1 MKRFVERIIGTVP
14 NVRWLAAGITV
25 VTVACAFLA
34 HLVAREDFPT
44 IGESLWWSVQ
54 TVTTV
59 GYGDVTPKT
68 LSGRLV
74 AAVLMVSAIA
84 LISVLTA
91 AISAGFVARVQAKR
105 GNKANAQ
112 IIEALARIERR
123 LDALDGGGPSAPSG
137 GDESLAES
145 SPG

>member
-1 MKRFVERIIGTVP
+1 MRHFVGRIVGTVP
-14 NVRWLAAGITV
+14 NARWLAAGITG
-25 VTVACAFLA
+25 VTIACAFLA
-34 HLVAREDFPT
+34 HLVAKEDFPT

-91 AISAGFVARVQAKR
+91 AISAGFVNRMQAKR
-105 GNKANAQ
+105 GNSANAR
-112 IIEALARIERR
+112 IMEALERIERR
-123 LDALDGGGPSAPSG
+123 LDALDGGEPAARAG
-137 GDESLAES
+137 GEETLAES

>member
-1 MKRFVERIIGTVP
+1 VKHFVERIIGTVP

-25 VTVACAFLA
+25 VTIACAFLA

-44 IGESLWWSVQ
+44 MGESLWWSVQ

-68 LSGRLV
+68 FSGRLV

-91 AISAGFVARVQAKR
+91 AISAGFVARMQAKR
-105 GNKANAQ
+105 GKETNAQ
-112 IIEALARIERR
+112 VMEALTRIERR
-123 LDALDGGGPSAPSG
+123 LDALDGGEAAPSVG
-137 GDESLAES
+137 EESLAES

>member
-1 MKRFVERIIGTVP
+1 VRHFVERIIGTVP
-14 NVRWLAAGITV
+14 GVRWLVAGITV
-25 VTVACAFLA
+25 VTIACAFLA
-34 HLVAREDFPT
+34 RLVAPKDYPS

-59 GYGDVTPKT
+59 GYGDVTPDT

-74 AAVLMVSAIA
+74 AAVLMIAAIA

-91 AISAGFVARVQAKR
+91 TISAGFVNRVQEKR
-105 GNKANAQ
+105 GNSANAR
-112 IIEALARIERR
+112 IMEALERIERR
-123 LDALDGGGPSAPSG
+123 LDALDGGEPERAG

>member
-1 MKRFVERIIGTVP
+1 MRRAVERIIGTVP

-25 VTVACAFLA
+25 VTLACAFLA
-34 HLVAREDFPT
+34 RLVAPEDFPS

-84 LISVLTA
+84 LISVLTG
-91 AISAGFVARVQAKR
+91 AITAGFVARIQARR
-105 GNKANAQ
+105 GHPANTQ

-123 LDALDGGGPSAPSG
+123 LDVLDGGGPAAPSG
-137 GDESLAES
+137 ADESLAES